1 MSSDRSD
8 LRKIWR
14 TYIRELQKD
23 PTYQTRKEQFLAQ
36 KKERGTVG
44 SKPLQDE
51 DKNKSYPPN
60 FNKLEDEN
68 DRN

>member
-23 PTYQTRKEQFLAQ
+23 PTYQTREEQFLAQ

-60 FNKLEDEN
+60 FTKLEDEN

>member
-8 LRKIWR
+8 LRKVWR
-14 TYIRELQKD
+14 NYIRELQKD

-36 KKERGTVG
+36 KKERATVE
-44 SKPLQDE
+44 SEPLRE
-51 DKNKSYPPN
+51 GDKVETCLLN
-60 FNKLEDEN
+60 FTKLEDEN

>member
-23 PTYQTRKEQFLAQ
+23 PTYQTRKEQFLKQ
-36 KKERGTVG
+36 KKEREPMGRE
-44 SKPLQDE
+44 PLQEE
-51 DKNKSYPPN
+51 DKAGETYPPQ
-60 FNKLEDEN
+60 F
-68 DRN
+68 

>member
-1 MSSDRSD
+1 MSIDRSD

-23 PTYQTRKEQFLAQ
+23 PTYQTRKKQFLAQ
-36 KKERGTVG
+36 KKERGTVE

-51 DKNKSYPPN
+51 DKNNSYPPN
-60 FNKLEDEN
+60 FTKLEDEN

>member
-1 MSSDRSD
+1 MSIDRPD
-8 LRKIWR
+8 LHKVWR

-23 PTYQTRKEQFLAQ
+23 PTYQTRREQFLAQ
-36 KKERGTVG
+36 KKERGTVE

-60 FNKLEDEN
+60 FTKLEDEN

>member
-23 PTYQTRKEQFLAQ
+23 PTYQTRKEQFLKQ
-36 KKERGTVG
+36 KKEREPMG
-44 SKPLQDE
+44 SEPLQDE

-60 FNKLEDEN
+60 FTKLEDEN